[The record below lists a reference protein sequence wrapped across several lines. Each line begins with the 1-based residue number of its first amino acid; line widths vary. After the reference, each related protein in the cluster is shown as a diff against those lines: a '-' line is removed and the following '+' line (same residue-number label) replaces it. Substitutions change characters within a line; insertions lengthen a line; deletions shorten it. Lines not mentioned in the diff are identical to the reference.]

1 MLLTKNSVFNYL
13 LKNQT
18 LKRKAEVDTCQKT
31 YYTIYTDISGKWLNL
46 FEYQYFWILRQ
57 RARRGGGD
65 SDDEGRS
72 RGKKRKESSQKG
84 ERLTEKQRR
93 KIRSKAIISSSEDSD
108 SDGGKKLKIAY
119 VHCIY
124 VMVSL
129 KVYVDVFSLLYMS
142 GLWIEKFFDII
153 VVFIVVLC

>member
-1 MLLTKNSVFNYL
+1 MFNYL

-18 LKRKAEVDTCQKT
+18 LMRKAKVDTCKKHT
-31 YYTIYTDISGKWLNL
+31 TDISGKWLNL

-119 VHCIY
+119 VYCILCDGLSK
-124 VMVSL
+124 SL
-129 KVYVDVFSLLYMS
+129 CGFL
-142 GLWIEKFFDII
+142 
-153 VVFIVVLC
+153 